1 MREILIF
8 AILSFSVLSS
18 KKILI
23 YNEEVIV
30 ALSFVCFVIFSQKT
44 FGETIIKAT
53 LDARSEAL
61 LSDLQQWMGYQ
72 EAMLSEL
79 KKQHELRSISLRS
92 STQMI
97 GESCINDMV
106 TRCAPKCKQ
115 TVKSVLCQQ
124 IEQKLKTLLAIQEHS
139 RISLQEKI
147 VTCFR
152 ETVCDEFRFSK
163 LRKHQSKLV
172 QQSMVLLKDG
182 VPK

>member
-8 AILSFSVLSS
+8 AILSFSVLSP
-18 KKILI
+18 KKISI

-44 FGETIIKAT
+44 FGETIKAT
-53 LDARSEAL
+53 FDARGEAL
-61 LSDLQQWMGYQ
+61 LSDLQRWMSYQ
-72 EAMLSEL
+72 EATLSEL
-79 KKQHELRSISLRS
+79 KKQHESRSISLRS
-92 STQMI
+92 STRMI

-106 TRCAPKCKQ
+106 TRRAPKCKQ

-124 IEQKLKTLLAIQEHS
+124 MEQKLKTLLAIQEHS

-147 VTCFR
+147 VNCFR
-152 ETVCDEFRFSK
+152 ETVCDEFRFSE
-163 LRKHQSKLV
+163 LRKHQSRLV
-172 QQSMVLLKDG
+172 QRSMVLLKDG